1 MKLYW
6 SSASPYA
13 RKVVIT
19 AIETGLDKKLQT
31 VATAVAPNKPNADL
45 APQNPLM
52 KVPTLV
58 TDGGE
63 ILFDSR
69 VICEYLDSL
78 HDGRKL
84 FPPTGGERWRALR
97 LQSLA
102 DGITDAGILCR
113 YETGIRPAEKQ
124 WDGWIE
130 GQRLKAIQ
138 GLDAIENDGD
148 LLSGAV
154 NIGHIALGC
163 SIGWMEFR
171 NTHGDIRQGRPKLFR
186 WYDEFLKR
194 PSMQAT
200 LPKA

>member
-1 MKLYW
+1 MKLY
-6 SSASPYA
+6 SSGASPFA
-13 RKVVIT
+13 RKVLVT
-19 AIETGLDKKLQT
+19 ALETGLEKRIES
-31 VATAVAPNKPNADL
+31 VATAVAPNKPNAEL

-84 FPPTGGERWRALR
+84 FPAGGGERWRALR

-113 YETGIRPAEKQ
+113 YETVIRPADKQ

-130 GQRLKAIQ
+130 GQRLKALQ
-138 GLDAIENDGD
+138 GLDAIENDGEA
-148 LLSGAV
+148 LTGAV

-163 SIGWMEFR
+163 GIGWMEFR
-171 NTHGDIRQGRPKLFR
+171 SVHGDIRKNRPKLFR
-186 WYDEFLKR
+186 WYDDFVKR

-200 LPKA
+200 LPKG